1 MSQRKSQN
9 GKSAKKRALAR
20 LDWRLE
26 RMLLSYAVAATAAGL
41 GMLTCSPQAEATVVY
56 TPTWIPIAPIS
67 SVTNLDLNNDGI
79 ADFQIS
85 NKVGTRRCGESTSNC
100 FVTMR
105 VLPQSASNA
114 IWGTGGSASALG
126 NGVTVGSQGK
136 FQAGHEFMAK
146 EHFSRRSSSYG
157 TAGPWKETTRGYLGL
172 KFIIQGQVHYGWARL
187 NVTATTKGIYGAISG
202 YAYETVPNKPIRTG
216 QQGGA
221 ARKKHN
227 ARLGPATLDA
237 LRHDS
242 TGWQRSLWLRLW
254 HCFQVG
260 TRLERRMEGD
270 GAARLRRPSRSLS
283 RCRGGPRHVGGSLR
297 DGYRRLPYDFRFG
310 V

>member
-1 MSQRKSQN
+1 MRQRKSQN
-9 GKSAKKRALAR
+9 GKSAKERAVAR

-26 RMLLSYAVAATAAGL
+26 RMLLSYAAAATAAGV

-85 NKVGTRRCGESTSNC
+85 NKVGTQRCGEGSSYC
-100 FVTMR
+100 FVTMK
-105 VLPQSASNA
+105 VLPQNPSNA
-114 IWGTGGSASALG
+114 IWGSGGSAAVLG
-126 NGVTVGSQGK
+126 SGVSVGSQGK
-136 FQAGHEFMAK
+136 FQAGHEFMAR
-146 EHFSRRSSSYG
+146 EYQVSGYYG
-157 TAGPWKETTRGYLGL
+157 TGGPWKETTRGYLGL

-187 NVTATTKGIYGAISG
+187 NVTAATGGIYAAISG

-227 ARLGPATLDA
+227 ARLGPAPLDA
-237 LRHDS
+237 PAS
-242 TGWQRSLWLRLW
+242 
-254 HCFQVG
+254 
-260 TRLERRMEGD
+260 M
-270 GAARLRRPSRSLS
+270 P
-283 RCRGGPRHVGGSLR
+283 GGLGSLAR
-297 DGYRRLPYDFRFG
+297 GAPGLAPRGAQDATRK
-310 V
+310 